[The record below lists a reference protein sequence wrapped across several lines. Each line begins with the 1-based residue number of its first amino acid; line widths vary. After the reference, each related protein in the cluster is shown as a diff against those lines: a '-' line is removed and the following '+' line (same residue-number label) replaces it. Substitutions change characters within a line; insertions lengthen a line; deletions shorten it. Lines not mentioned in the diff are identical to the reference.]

1 MGAALIYSSPAAAF
15 AHDTHTLCPRV
26 PLFPPQQT
34 RAQLQLLPT
43 TLRAAAMGQGTAQ
56 ESWAVTSKDLE
67 MPLSRGGPIQEAGDK
82 SEGTGS
88 MKDRK
93 QG

>member
-1 MGAALIYSSPAAAF
+1 MGAALIYNSPAPF
-15 AHDTHTLCPRV
+15 APEFPCFLPNRPGPSYSFCP
-26 PLFPPQQT
+26 PSG
-34 RAQLQLLPT
+34 LQPW
-43 TLRAAAMGQGTAQ
+43 GSGTAK

-82 SEGTGS
+82 SEGTGN

-93 QG
+93 RG